1 MARHS
6 YDPNACSE
14 YQPKFLNYHKT
25 KTENT
30 KNDGFTN
37 PMRKQDII
45 SWSLALGVDALL
57 QKIRCLQKD
66 MLRDTQVSFSN
77 VTFLPSV
84 LQQPSN
90 TVTIFITYV
99 QMKERETLRSL
110 KPLAIHSEI
119 VAQKLLN
126 ERCFGAA
133 VEQV

>member
-6 YDPNACSE
+6 YDPNACSK

-37 PMRKQDII
+37 PT
-45 SWSLALGVDALL
+45 WSLALGVDALL

>member
-1 MARHS
+1 
-6 YDPNACSE
+6 
-14 YQPKFLNYHKT
+14 
-25 KTENT
+25 
-30 KNDGFTN
+30 
-37 PMRKQDII
+37 
-45 SWSLALGVDALL
+45 
-57 QKIRCLQKD
+57 